1 VPMKYLVF
9 AILSASAGVPVDA
22 FPAIA
27 TFGRHRSKVVD
38 LSRSGVI
45 CSADAGEQQEQVISL
60 PKSSLTTRSS
70 FLSTLS
76 SASATIGI
84 GASFAPSPSFARG
97 RATLEAA
104 YDRYTPRIVTG
115 GEFYAKE
122 LKKMIEK
129 NDWEAIKAATS
140 DPPKK
145 TKADRSKLDGG
156 VAERAAQAGQ
166 FCDARVLTAADLY
179 AAAFSDNSI
188 SPKTK
193 AMKAE
198 VMKMRDA
205 VTGINS
211 AAREALGE
219 GKSGGGGLFGLGG
232 KKASQTDLA
241 KVIRKLYVD
250 GGNAYNAYIYAAN
263 EELPLQL
270 KKLPYL

>member
-1 VPMKYLVF
+1 MKYLVF